1 ADVHRAGGDAAV
13 GDEGIVDAQDLVD
26 DGVEPCVVDAGP
38 QARLQG
44 GKGGQVVHQ
53 DADALRD
60 RAQVAAGPVAQDR
73 DELGIDQ
80 RPTVYGAAHEAGGE
94 VVGVAG
100 GPARRVAPRLEHGQD
115 DRVEGLGD
123 ASGPVAVARAGG

>member
-1 ADVHRAGGDAAV
+1 RGQQASGADVAADAVDQVVRGVALRVEGVGIAEDGLVAVGRGPVELHQRALRQGDVADVHRAGGDAAV
-13 GDEGIVDAQDLVD
+13 GDEGLVDAQDLVD

-60 RAQVAAGPVAQDR
+60 
-73 DELGIDQ
+73 
-80 RPTVYGAAHEAGGE
+80 
-94 VVGVAG
+94 
-100 GPARRVAPRLEHGQD
+100 
-115 DRVEGLGD
+115 
-123 ASGPVAVARAGG
+123 